1 MSSSLPGVLILGGQ
15 ENTLSLVRNL
25 ARDGIGVCVS
35 ATEKCVALKSKYL
48 ERAYEITSGSP
59 REHWRDLL
67 ITNRSEELLG
77 RIILTCNDEA
87 IEFVA
92 ENTDTLSDFYILE
105 KMPADVRQAL
115 LRKDESMAIAKS
127 AGVGT
132 PNYKRIE
139 QVSDVQGVIQ
149 EWGFP
154 IIVKPVHSHRFQRV
168 FDKKLALCRTGGE
181 LRKTCEIAYEHRI
194 EVFVCEDIP
203 GPDTTLRSYYTYL
216 DDSGEP
222 LFHFTKKVI
231 RRYPT
236 NYGAGAYHITEWLP
250 EVAREGLKFL
260 QAAGIRGLGNV
271 EFKLDQ
277 RDGQLKFIESNA
289 RFTAAQEQIVRC
301 GYDLGRFVYGQ
312 LAGSPIELPKTYK
325 QNVRFWYPLRDFRA
339 YRQLFDSGQL
349 TFYQWL
355 RSVSHRHVFPF
366 FDRRDL
372 RPFLAKLRRELP
384 SFRIPRWLRKN
395 YAP

>member
-1 MSSSLPGVLILGGQ
+1 MSDGAPGVLILGGQ

-25 ARDGIGVCVS
+25 ARDGVGVCVS
-35 ATEKCVALKSKYL
+35 ASGKCVALTSRYL
-48 ERAYEITSGSP
+48 ERAYEVTGGSTKDYW
-59 REHWRDLL
+59 RELL
-67 ITNRSEELLG
+67 ITKSTDELLG
-77 RIILTCNDEA
+77 RVILTCNDAA

-92 ENTDTLSDFYILE
+92 ENSEALNDSYIME
-105 KMPADVRQAL
+105 NMPAGVRRAL
-115 LRKDESMAIAKS
+115 LRKDESIAIAKS
-127 AGVGT
+127 AGVGV
-132 PNYKRIE
+132 PNYRKIKD
-139 QVSDVQGVIQ
+139 VSDAQIVIR

-154 IIVKPVHSHRFQRV
+154 IIVKPVHSHRFQAV
-168 FDKKLALCRTGGE
+168 FDEKLTLCRTRDE
-181 LRKTCEIAYEHRI
+181 LRKTCETAFEHGI
-194 EVFVCEDIP
+194 EIFLCEDIP
-203 GPDTTLRSYYTYL
+203 GPDTALRSYYTYL
-216 DDSGEP
+216 DERGEP
-222 LFHFTKKVI
+222 LFHFTKRVI
-231 RRYPT
+231 RRYPAH
-236 NYGAGAYHITEWLP
+236 YGAGAYHITEWLP

-339 YRQLFDSGQL
+339 YRQLSDGGQL
-349 TFYQWL
+349 TFWQWL

-372 RPFLAKLRRELP
+372 RPFLVKLRRDLP
-384 SFRIPRWLRKN
+384 SLRIPRWLRKN